1 MVMEELQELLQII
14 FYLKIVQIQN
24 LSYTQFQLQLKRVA
38 FCDIFYHIDNKMV
51 TFFSHFFLI
60 FTKKSYYLN

>member
-38 FCDIFYHIDNKMV
+38 FCDIFYHIGQNC
-51 TFFSHFFLI
+51 TLGLNT
-60 FTKKSYYLN
+60 TKKFKNSLIYV

>member
-24 LSYTQFQLQLKRVA
+24 LSYTQFQLQLIKIEMGIM
-38 FCDIFYHIDNKMV
+38 IF
-51 TFFSHFFLI
+51 
-60 FTKKSYYLN
+60 